1 MVDATTAAAGS
12 VTQRMNSSRENLATS
27 EETFLALLTTQL
39 KNQDP
44 LSPMDSNAFT
54 QQIVQMT
61 GVEQQLLTNDL
72 LSMLVG
78 MNDGGLTNSV
88 DLIGNSVTTENAK
101 GVLTDGKIEFNYNL
115 SRAAVGLKLE
125 VVDSY
130 GKTIRTIKPDDLSK
144 GDKTFTW
151 DGKADDG
158 TQQPNGGTYTLKAT
172 ATDFSGANIA
182 VSPTSRVV
190 GVVTAVETDAGTVML
205 TINGRKLPLGS
216 VIGVTTPT
224 PTAANDDTNND
235 AGEDADDTSSTPAA

>member
-1 MVDATTAAAGS
+1 MVDATSTAAAGS
-12 VTQRMNSSRENLATS
+12 VTARMDGSRKNLASS

-61 GVEQQLLTNDL
+61 GVEQQLMTNDL

-88 DLIGNSVTTENAK
+88 GLIGKAVTTESAK

-115 SRAAVGLKLE
+115 SRAAAGLTLE
-125 VVDSY
+125 VVDAY
-130 GKTIRTIKPDDLSK
+130 GKTIKTLKPEDMTK

-158 TQQPNGGTYTLKAT
+158 TQQPAGGTYSLKAT
-172 ATDFSGANIA
+172 ATDVSGSTIA
-182 VSPTSRVV
+182 VTPTSRVA
-190 GVVTAVETDAGTVML
+190 GVVTAVESDGGVVML
-205 TINGRKLPLGS
+205 TVNGRKLPLNS
-216 VIGVTTPT
+216 VIGVTTP
-224 PTAANDDTNND
+224 PQAAANDDT
-235 AGEDADDTSSTPAA
+235 DTSTTPPAS

>member
-1 MVDATTAAAGS
+1 MVDATSTAAAAGS
-12 VTQRMNSSRENLATS
+12 VTARMNASRENLATS

-88 DLIGNSVTTENAK
+88 DLIGKTVTTESAK
-101 GVLTDGKIEFNYNL
+101 GVLTDGKIEFNYEL
-115 SRAAVGLKLE
+115 PRAASDLKLE

-130 GKTIRTIKPDDLSK
+130 GKTIRTLKPEDLTK

-151 DGKADDG
+151 DGKDDEG
-158 TQQPNGGTYTLKAT
+158 TQQPAGGTYTLKAT
-172 ATDFSGANIA
+172 ATDFSGASIA
-182 VSPTSRVV
+182 VNPTSRVT
-190 GVVTAVETDAGTVML
+190 GVVTAVESDAGVVML
-205 TINGRKLPLGS
+205 TVNGRKLPMNS
-216 VIGVTTPT
+216 VIGVTTPA
-224 PTAANDDTNND
+224 TAANDDT
-235 AGEDADDTSSTPAA
+235 ASTPAA